1 MKNLLTLNYWFNFSP
16 GSFIYVAQ
24 VIFVAFLLLLF
35 VAGIFFMIHKRKKGQ
50 YKVLSEKLY
59 EFSFVNLFLGFLL
72 FFFDNQGVRFFSA
85 RFWFLIW
92 IVIMIYWLINIFK
105 KFGKIII
112 KREERKK
119 QEQFKKYLP

>member
-1 MKNLLTLNYWFNFSP
+1 MRNLLTFNYWFDLSP
-16 GSFIYVAQ
+16 SSFIYVAQ

-35 VAGIFFMIHKRKKGQ
+35 VAGIFFMIYKRKKGQ

-59 EFSFVNLFLGFLL
+59 EFSFVNLFIGFLL

-85 RFWFLIW
+85 RFWFLAW
-92 IVIMIYWLINIFK
+92 IAIMIYWLINILK

>member
-1 MKNLLTLNYWFNFSP
+1 MRNLLTFNYWFDLSP
-16 GSFIYVAQ
+16 SSFIYVAQ

-35 VAGIFFMIHKRKKGQ
+35 VTGIFFMIYKRKKGQ
-50 YKVLSEKLY
+50 YKILSEKLY
-59 EFSFVNLFLGFLL
+59 EFSFINLFLGFLL

-92 IVIMIYWLINIFK
+92 LGIMIYWMINIFK

-119 QEQFKKYLP
+119 QEEFKKYLP